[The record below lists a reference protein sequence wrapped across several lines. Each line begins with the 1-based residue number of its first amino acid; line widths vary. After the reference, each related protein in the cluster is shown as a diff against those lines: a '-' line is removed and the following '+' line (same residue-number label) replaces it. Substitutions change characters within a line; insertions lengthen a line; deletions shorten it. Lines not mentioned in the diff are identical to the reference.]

1 LRFVVPVTVP
11 FYALPSDDVSNPL
24 LGINCLLPA
33 FFLKIFNFY
42 EEELLSLVYS
52 LLLTRF
58 NGAYYEFL

>member
-1 LRFVVPVTVP
+1 
-11 FYALPSDDVSNPL
+11 
-24 LGINCLLPA
+24 LLPA